1 MWEFVANLVAHHLR
15 DADAAGFGQ
24 RLKSRG
30 DVDPVTVDV
39 VAIDDHVAEID
50 PDA

>member
-1 MWEFVANLVAHHLR
+1 VWEFVANLVAHHPR